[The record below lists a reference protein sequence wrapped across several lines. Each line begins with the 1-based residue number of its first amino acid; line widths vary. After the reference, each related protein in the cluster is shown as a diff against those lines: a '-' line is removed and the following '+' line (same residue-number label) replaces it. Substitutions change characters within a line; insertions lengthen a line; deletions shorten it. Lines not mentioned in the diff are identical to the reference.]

1 MLKKIFFV
9 FSLTVILISLVISV
23 NGGILSPGMSIIQ
36 KDVKVIKTCSY
47 GEKICFTKSD
57 FTDILGED
65 ELRSITISS
74 LPDTKYGCLKF
85 GNLDAFAKQVI
96 SADGIEFLTFEP
108 AVSNVSCTFDF
119 TVNEGEIKCLLYVID
134 KENSAPVGES
144 FKVNTAEDI
153 PVFSRLKGSDIDG
166 DELEYIIVS
175 QPENGRITMTNKE
188 LGIFKY
194 TPTSNFR
201 GTDSFTY
208 RVSDKYGNLSDIST
222 VTVKTSKNKSKTVYA
237 DMAENP
243 AQYASLVL
251 AENNILI
258 GEKIGDRLYFSPTEA
273 VERGDF
279 LVMAMKC
286 AGYSPNIYTQTNTG
300 FDDDENIPSYTKGYV
315 ITAMNLGI
323 DCSENGENIFNANEP
338 INEYDASKIISSII
352 SPDDVGQA
360 LSFLDNTVIQTG
372 NFGKEERALTRQN
385 AALLLNMIYE
395 NK

>member
-1 MLKKIFFV
+1 MLKKIFSVLMTTF
-9 FSLTVILISLVISV
+9 ILALSVISA
-23 NGGILSPGMSIIQ
+23 NGVLSPGMHIIQ
-36 KDVKVIKTCSY
+36 RDVKVIKTCSY

-57 FTDILGED
+57 FAEVLGED
-65 ELRSITISS
+65 ELKSITISS
-74 LPDTKYGCLKF
+74 LPEAKYGRLKF
-85 GNLDAFAKQVI
+85 GNLDAFANQVI
-96 SADGIEFLTFEP
+96 SSDGIEFLTFEP
-108 AVSNVSCTFDF
+108 ATSNVSCTFDF
-119 TVNEGEIKCLLYVID
+119 VVNEGDIKCLLYVID
-134 KENSAPVGES
+134 RENSSPVGES

-153 PVFSRLKGSDIDG
+153 PVFSRLKGSDADG
-166 DELEYIIVS
+166 DELDFIIVS
-175 QPENGRITMTNKE
+175 QPENGLLTMTDKS

-194 TPTSNFR
+194 TPTSQFR

-208 RVSDKYGNLSDIST
+208 RVSDKYGNLSDVAT
-222 VTVKTSKNKSKTVYA
+222 VTVKTSKNKSKMIYA

-251 AENNILI
+251 AENNILV
-258 GEKIGDRLYFSPTEA
+258 GERIGDRLYFSPSST

-323 DCSENGENIFNANEP
+323 DCSIGEENAFCSNEP
-338 INEYDASKIISSII
+338 ISEYDASKIISSII
-352 SPDDVGQA
+352 LPEDAEQT

-372 NFGKEERALTRQN
+372 NFGEEKRPLTRQN

>member
-1 MLKKIFFV
+1 MLKKTFSVFV
-9 FSLTVILISLVISV
+9 SAFILISVVISA
-23 NGGILSPGMSIIQ
+23 NGAVLSPGMNIIQ
-36 KDVKVIKTCSY
+36 KDVNVIKTCSN
-47 GEKICFTKSD
+47 GEKICFTKAD
-57 FTDILGED
+57 FESVLGED
-65 ELRSITISS
+65 ELKSVTIVS
-74 LPDTKYGCLKF
+74 LPDSKYGCLKF
-85 GNLDAFAKQVI
+85 GNLDAFANQVI

-119 TVNEGEIKCLLYVID
+119 AVNDGGVKCLLYVID
-134 KENSAPVGES
+134 RENSAPACES

-153 PVFSRLKGSDIDG
+153 PVFSRLKGTDG
-166 DELEYIIVS
+166 DGDDLDYIIVS
-175 QPENGRITMTNKE
+175 QPENGLLTITDKD

-194 TPTSNFR
+194 TPNSQYR

-208 RVSDKYGNLSDIST
+208 RVCDKYGNLSDIAT
-222 VTVKTSKNKSKTVYA
+222 VTVKTAKNKSNLTYA

-251 AENNILI
+251 AENNILV
-258 GEKIGDRLYFSPTEA
+258 GERIGDRLYFSPTST
-273 VERGDF
+273 VDRGDF

-300 FDDDENIPSYTKGYV
+300 FDDDEKIPSYTKGYV

-323 DCSENGENIFNANEP
+323 DCAADGENVFNANEP
-338 INEYDASKIISSII
+338 ISEYDASKIISSII
-352 SPDDVGQA
+352 SPDNDEPV
-360 LSFLDNTVIQTG
+360 LSFLDDTVIQTG
-372 NFGKEERALTRQN
+372 SFGKEKTALSRQN